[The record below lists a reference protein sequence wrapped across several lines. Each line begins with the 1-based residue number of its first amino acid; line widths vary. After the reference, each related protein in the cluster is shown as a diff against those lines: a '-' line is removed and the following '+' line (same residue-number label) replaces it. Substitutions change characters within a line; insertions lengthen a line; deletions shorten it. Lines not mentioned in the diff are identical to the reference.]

1 MIPDDRPQAWVSA
14 PGLWDIRALE
24 AFVPEHRLQRLP
36 SPGTR
41 AVIGWGRKGTSWVGG
56 PRPSMG

>member
-41 AVIGWGRKGTSWVGG
+41 AVIGWGRGCPIWRSRTAS
-56 PRPSMG
+56 